1 MNIKWPFRSMV
12 AGDVCEVLGL
22 APEKVRAY
30 VATYK
35 SKTGTP
41 LHAKVIDGRV
51 YVKHGGPRAA
61 GVEPRKLVLDIA
73 AQAAARED
81 APRVARA
88 ARAGVARR
96 RWPFDLLVEVG
107 DSLVLEGADIN
118 QIKDICAKRNARNP
132 GAQLRVYIYIDLVE
146 VVQVGTGAADWGF
159 RRCWYINIKTGERPA
174 PVDRAALMIR
184 KA

>member
-35 SKTGTP
+35 NKTGTP

-51 YVKHGGPRAA
+51 YVKHGGPREA
-61 GVEPRKLVLDIA
+61 GVEPRMLVLDVAAQTAAREEA
-73 AQAAARED
+73 AQAAPVGAK
-81 APRVARA
+81 
-88 ARAGVARR
+88 RR
-96 RWPFDLLVEVG
+96 RWPFGILVEVG

-118 QIKDICAKRNARNP
+118 QVKDICAKRNVRNP
-132 GAQLRVYIYIDLVE
+132 GAQLRVYIYRGIVE
-146 VVQVGTGAADWGF
+146 VVQVGTGEAGWRF
-159 RRCWYINIKTGERPA
+159 RRCWYINLKTGGHPA
-174 PVDRAALMIR
+174 PVDRAALL
-184 KA
+184 